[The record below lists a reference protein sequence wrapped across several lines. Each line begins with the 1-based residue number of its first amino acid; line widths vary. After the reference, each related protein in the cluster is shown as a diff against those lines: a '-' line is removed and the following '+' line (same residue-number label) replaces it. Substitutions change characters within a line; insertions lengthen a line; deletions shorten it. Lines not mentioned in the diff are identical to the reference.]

1 MRGERGLAVLLSWCW
16 LPWHGAARVRALRRR
31 ARGAGSGRVLRVTLL
46 RRAAVP
52 RSGLRAGGRWPG
64 PGVSAGS
71 WPGGLLTAVT
81 LTGVVLTGVV
91 LTGET
96 LSRETWCRKVAAAEA
111 RCSVGAGRAARAA
124 GEGGV
129 AWWERP
135 GEALVPWVPGA
146 GLPVRPGSAVSGVV
160 PAAAGP
166 ALLAV
171 SLRGCLVAR
180 LGAGIGL
187 PLPATSPCEHSHVTI
202 VSKRAPAGTP
212 LRTIARTPQTR
223 SSPTAANRRSS
234 QQLIA

>member
-16 LPWHGAARVRALRRR
+16 LPWHRAARVGALRRR
-31 ARGAGSGRVLRVTLL
+31 ARGAGSGRVLRVALL

-52 RSGLRAGGRWPG
+52 RSGLRAAGRRPR

-71 WPGGLLTAVT
+71 WPGGLLTAAT
-81 LTGVVLTGVV
+81 LPGVVLP
-91 LTGET
+91 GET

-111 RCSVGAGRAARAA
+111 RCSVGTRRAARAA
-124 GEGGV
+124 GKGGV

-135 GEALVPWVPGA
+135 SEALVPWVSGA
-146 GLPVRPGSAVSGVV
+146 GLPVRPGPAVSGVV

-171 SLRGCLVAR
+171 SLRGWLVAR

-212 LRTIARTPQTR
+212 LRTIARSPQTR
-223 SSPTAANRRSS
+223 SSPTAANRRTS